1 MSTPTAAAV
10 RLRAALTQHEDR
22 VTEILGRYGATNPRL
37 FGSVARGD
45 AGDDSDLDLIV
56 DLIPGAGNELLRVAG
71 LSEELSGLLAV
82 RVDVVAAE
90 LLRREV
96 SASALS
102 DAVAV

>member
-1 MSTPTAAAV
+1 MSTPTPAAV
-10 RLRAALTQHEDR
+10 RLRAALALRQER
-22 VTEILGRYGATNPRL
+22 VAEILESYGATTPRI

-45 AGDDSDLDLIV
+45 ARDESDLDLMV
-56 DLIPGAGNELLRVAG
+56 DLIPDAGNDLLRVAG
-71 LSEELSGLLAV
+71 LSEELSELLHV

-96 SASALS
+96 SESALA